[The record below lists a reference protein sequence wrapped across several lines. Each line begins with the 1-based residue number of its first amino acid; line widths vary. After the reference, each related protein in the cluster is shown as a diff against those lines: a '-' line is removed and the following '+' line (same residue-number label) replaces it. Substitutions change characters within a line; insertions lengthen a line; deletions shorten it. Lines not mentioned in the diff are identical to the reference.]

1 MRVQLL
7 DPTKGYKPIT
17 DRAEARGYLQSE
29 IGRKEVALRILPT
42 SGKGTLD
49 TVITNSGALIGEY
62 LHTVQIGISS
72 PASKGHAWFAVNE
85 YN

>member
-17 DRAEARGYLQSE
+17 NRDEARDYLGSE
-29 IGRKEVALRILPT
+29 IGKKEVALRILPT
-42 SGKGTLD
+42 REGRTLGTY
-49 TVITNSGALIGEY
+49 VVNSDALVGEY
-62 LHTVQIGISS
+62 LHTIQIGISS

>member
-7 DPTKGYKPIT
+7 DPTKGYKPVT
-17 DRAEARGYLQSE
+17 DRAEASGYLQSA

-42 SGKGTLD
+42 SERGTLS
-49 TVITNSGALIGEY
+49 TVVTNSDALVGEY

-85 YN
+85 Y